1 MINKNDLT
9 ILSFIAEFKYLTIK
23 QISILCQRSIPVI
36 RRRLRDLSEKHLISR
51 IERVF
56 SEGVGRKEHV
66 MIISNEGLKVLND
79 KGILSIHATYITDK
93 TSGFVFVEHDLLV
106 NWFLINLIQIQ
117 RINQRFKV
125 FLLTTSSHHLTQG
138 NSNNPLTME
147 QFANDE
153 KSGESYTMIPD
164 GVFTIVDEKSK
175 KALLFFLEVDMGTET
190 LASPT
195 QSPGDINQKINNYQ
209 ALFRL
214 GKYKRYNNITNCK
227 FNGFRLLFLT
237 NTLNRMESICHLVQ
251 SMPPSNFIWVTN
263 QQRVFIHGG
272 AAEIWARGGHYMKK
286 LESILTEKFMFNTPG
301 FKNLK
306 TSK

>member
-56 SEGVGRKEHV
+56 GEGVGRKEHV
-66 MIISNEGLKVLND
+66 MIISNEGLKVLKD

-93 TSGFVFVEHDLLV
+93 TSGLVFVEHDLLV
-106 NWFLINLIQIQ
+106 NWFLIHLIQIQ

-138 NSNNPLTME
+138 DSEHPLTME
-147 QFANDE
+147 RFSDDNE
-153 KSGESYTMIPD
+153 SGETYYMIPD
-164 GVFTIVDEKSK
+164 GIFTITDK
-175 KALLFFLEVDMGTET
+175 KTKKTLLFFFEVDMGTET

-195 QSPGDINQKINNYQ
+195 QSQGDIKQKINNYQ
-209 ALFRL
+209 TLFEHET
-214 GKYKRYNNITNCK
+214 YKKYNNIANCK

-237 NTLNRMESICHLVQ
+237 NTLTRMESICRLVQ

-263 QQRVFIHGG
+263 QQQVFSKGA
-272 AAEIWARGGHYMKK
+272 AAEIWARGGYYKKKSTSIFKK
-286 LESILTEKFMFNTPG
+286 LTFKTPSLI
-301 FKNLK
+301 K
-306 TSK
+306 